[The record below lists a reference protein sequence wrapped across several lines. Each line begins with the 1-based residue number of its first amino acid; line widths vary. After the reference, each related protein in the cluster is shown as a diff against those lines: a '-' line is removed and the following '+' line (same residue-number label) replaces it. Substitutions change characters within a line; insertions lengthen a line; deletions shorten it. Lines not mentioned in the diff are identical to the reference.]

1 MHREDSVKTTPLC
14 TLEPLMG
21 WTDGEKEALH
31 RHIVDPLHYPLHAD
45 VESWIDG

>member
-1 MHREDSVKTTPLC
+1 
-14 TLEPLMG
+14 MG